1 MTVKKGKESANRSSD
16 ALARDNQPNAAPQLD
31 EIARQVGAQ
40 KYPPVNQ
47 WNPEHCGDM
56 DMRIAA
62 DGTWFYMGTPIGR
75 KEMVRLFSSILRHDE
90 DGKYYLVTPVE
101 KIGIQ
106 VDDAPLVAVEVT
118 RAGAG
123 EGQVLTFRTQVGDL
137 VAAGPAN
144 PIRVEINRE
153 TGEPRP
159 YVLVR
164 DRLEAL
170 INRPVFYELVEMAVA
185 DPDGGD
191 GIGLWSGGAYFR
203 LGDV

>member
-1 MTVKKGKESANRSSD
+1 MKKGEKSASRNSG
-16 ALARDNQPNAAPQLD
+16 AMAREDQPVVAPQLAD
-31 EIARQVGAQ
+31 IARQVGAQ

-47 WNPEHCGDM
+47 WNPDFCGDM
-56 DMRIAA
+56 DMRIAS
-62 DGTWFYMGTPIGR
+62 DGTWFYMGSPIGR
-75 KEMVRLFSSILRHDE
+75 KEMVRLFSSILRRDD

-118 RAGAG
+118 REGAG
-123 EGQVLTFRTQVGDL
+123 EDQTLTFRTHVGDM
-137 VAAGPAN
+137 VAAGSDN
-144 PIRVEINRE
+144 PIRVETNPE

-170 INRPVFYELVEMAVA
+170 INRAVFYELVEMAV
-185 DPDGGD
+185 PEPGSGD
-191 GIGLWSGGAYFR
+191 GIGLWSGGVYFR

>member
-1 MTVKKGKESANRSSD
+1 MTVKKGEKSASRSSD
-16 ALARDNQPNAAPQLD
+16 APAREGGAPAALRLD
-31 EIARQVGAQ
+31 KIAAQVGAQ

-47 WNPEHCGDM
+47 WNPEFCGDM
-56 DMRIAA
+56 DMRIAS

-75 KEMVRLFSSILRHDE
+75 KEMTRLFSSILRRDE

-106 VDDAPLVAVEVT
+106 VDDAPLVAVAVNRE
-118 RAGAG
+118 G
-123 EGQVLTFRTQVGDL
+123 EGEDQTLTFRTGVGDL
-137 VAAGPAN
+137 VTAGPEF
-144 PIRVEINRE
+144 PIRVETNAE

-170 INRPVFYELVEMAVA
+170 INRPVFYELVAMAV
-185 DPDGGD
+185 PGSDG
-191 GIGLWSGGAYFR
+191 GIGLWSGGVYFR

>member
-1 MTVKKGKESANRSSD
+1 MTVKKGKESANRSSG
-16 ALARDNQPNAAPQLD
+16 ALARDDQPSAAPHLE

-47 WNPEHCGDM
+47 WNPEYCGDM
-56 DMRIAA
+56 DMRIAS

-118 RAGAG
+118 RDGAG
-123 EGQVLTFRTQVGDL
+123 EEQVLTFRTHVGDL
-137 VAAGPAN
+137 VAAGAAN
-144 PIRVEINRE
+144 PIRVETNPE

-170 INRPVFYELVEMAVA
+170 INRPVFYELVEMAV
-185 DPDGGD
+185 PDSDAVD
-191 GIGLWSGGAYFR
+191 GIGLWSGGVYFR
-203 LGDV
+203 LGNV

>member
-1 MTVKKGKESANRSSD
+1 MKKGEESANRGSA
-16 ALARDNQPNAAPQLD
+16 ALTREAQAPAAPRLD

-47 WNPEHCGDM
+47 WNPEFCGDM
-56 DMRIAA
+56 DMRIAS

-90 DGKYYLVTPVE
+90 DGRYYLVTPVE

-106 VDDAPLVAVEVT
+106 VDDAPLVAVAVNRE
-118 RAGAG
+118 GAG
-123 EGQVLTFRTQVGDL
+123 EDQVLTFRTQVGDL
-137 VAAGPAN
+137 VAAGPDY
-144 PIRVEINRE
+144 PIRVETNAE

-170 INRPVFYELVEMAVA
+170 INRPVFYELVEMA
-185 DPDGGD
+185 DPDPDPDAND
-191 GIGLWSGGAYFR
+191 GIGLWSGGVFFR

>member
-1 MTVKKGKESANRSSD
+1 MTVKKGEKSASRSSG
-16 ALARDNQPNAAPQLD
+16 ATAREDQPVEAPQLAD
-31 EIARQVGAQ
+31 IARQVGGQ

-47 WNPEHCGDM
+47 WNPDFCGDM
-56 DMRIAA
+56 DMRIAS

-75 KEMVRLFSSILRHDE
+75 KEMVRLFSSILRRD
-90 DGKYYLVTPVE
+90 DDDKYYLVTPVE

-106 VDDAPLVAVEVT
+106 VDDAPLVAVEVA
-118 RAGAG
+118 REGAG
-123 EGQVLTFRTQVGDL
+123 EDQILTFRTHVGDV
-137 VAAGPAN
+137 VAAGADN
-144 PIRVEINRE
+144 PIRVETNPE

-170 INRPVFYELVEMAVA
+170 INRAVFYELVEMAVP
-185 DPDGGD
+185 DPGSGG
-191 GIGLWSGGAYFR
+191 GIGLWSGGVYFR

>member
-1 MTVKKGKESANRSSD
+1 MTVKKGKESANRSSG
-16 ALARDNQPNAAPQLD
+16 ALARGDQPKGAPQLD
-31 EIARQVGAQ
+31 DIAAQVGTQ
-40 KYPPVNQ
+40 KYPPVNH
-47 WNPEHCGDM
+47 WNPEYCGDM
-56 DMRIAA
+56 DMRIAS

-118 RAGAG
+118 REGAG
-123 EGQVLTFRTQVGDL
+123 EGQTLTFRTHVGDL
-137 VAAGPAN
+137 VTAGSAN
-144 PIRVEINRE
+144 PIRVETNPE

-170 INRPVFYELVEMAVA
+170 INRPVFYELVEMAVPYSGE
-185 DPDGGD
+185 DE
-191 GIGLWSGGAYFR
+191 GIGLWSGGVYFR
-203 LGDV
+203 LGNV